1 MKVILFSLLLLLI
14 AARDYPL
21 YNQCD
26 SKWAKEKMGTSTH
39 TICDAGDII
48 SAVAMGMTAIGKT
61 ETPST
66 LNTWLK
72 SNKGYDSKN

>member
-48 SAVAMGMTAIGKT
+48 SAQSPW
-61 ETPST
+61 E
-66 LNTWLK
+66 
-72 SNKGYDSKN
+72 